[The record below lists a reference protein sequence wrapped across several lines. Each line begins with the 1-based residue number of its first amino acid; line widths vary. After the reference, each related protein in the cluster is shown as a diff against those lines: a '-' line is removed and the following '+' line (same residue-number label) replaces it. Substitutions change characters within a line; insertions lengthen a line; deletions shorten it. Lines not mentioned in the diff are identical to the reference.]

1 MNTSQSIAF
10 ILITF
15 ATSCLGLSTVSI
27 PTTNS
32 ISQHIAFSDH
42 IHLSSDGKLCVEKPV
57 KAGTKLIEWH
67 EGACLTPEDAFADM
81 DVGLKLSELA
91 PRVGPGFELV
101 ALATLLGA
109 EYVRNFQT
117 RPSAFM
123 PEGGDDRFFT
133 EIIHS
138 QWSEVT
144 QDIWADAA
152 NCANTDIDPELEPII
167 EQGVMMAL
175 PIVDA
180 AMRRAWSS
188 GTKGKSGGELRQVM
202 RMAFHL
208 MLRNRCYSPSKSGH
222 WGWHEDAPSGP
233 ALLPLLRNL
242 DSGDALRSDNAILRT
257 PSEPKDGIRDIGV
270 RLQCIAMQDLSVG
283 ETIHVST
290 DLR

>member
-1 MNTSQSIAF
+1 MNHYQSIAF
-10 ILITF
+10 ILIALVNF
-15 ATSCLGLSTVSI
+15 CLGLSTVSV
-27 PTTNS
+27 PATNS
-32 ISQHIAFSDH
+32 ISQHITFSDH
-42 IHLSSDGKLCVEKPV
+42 IQLSSDGRLCVKKAV

-67 EGACLTPEDAFADM
+67 EGACLTPEAAFSDM
-81 DVGLKLSELA
+81 DVGLRLRELA

-133 EIIHS
+133 EIIPS
-138 QWSEVT
+138 QWAEVT

-152 NCANTDIDPELEPII
+152 KSANDGIDPELEPII

-180 AMRRAWSS
+180 TMRRAWSS
-188 GTKGKSGGELRQVM
+188 GMEGKSGEELRRIM

-208 MLRNRCYSPSKSGH
+208 MLRNKYYSPSKSGH
-222 WGWHEDAPSGP
+222 WGWRKGAPSGP

-242 DSGDALRSDNAILRT
+242 IDGNGAIRSDNAVLLT
-257 PSEPKDGIRDIGV
+257 PSHPENGARDKNV
-270 RLQCIAMQDLSVG
+270 CLQCIATADLPIG
-283 ETIHVST
+283 ETIYASA
-290 DLR
+290 D